1 MQKYLDEAVEGF
13 VSAYHDIL
21 THGGPAF
28 RTILLYLASL
38 SPASLESSSK
48 NPLGALIHCTA
59 GKDRTGIFFG
69 LLLSFLGVSDE
80 QIANEYQLTEPGL
93 KHIHEQ
99 VVPRLMASPAF
110 ERYKQERMGDASD
123 EQGRQAAL
131 RMLGAKKESML
142 GALGMLREEWGS
154 PEEYMRKVCGLGD
167 KELAALKKILIIES

>member
-1 MQKYLDEAVEGF
+1 MDEAVDGF
-13 VSAYHDIL
+13 ISAYHDIL

-28 RTILLYLASL
+28 RAILLYLASL
-38 SPASLESSSK
+38 PSAGSQVHDGKPA
-48 NPLGALIHCTA
+48 GALIHCTA

-80 QIANEYQLTEPGL
+80 QIAAEYQLTEPGL

-99 VVPRLMASPAF
+99 VIPRLMASPAF
-110 ERYKQERMGDASD
+110 EKYKEQQLAGGSE

-142 GALGMLREEWGS
+142 GALKMLRAEWGS
-154 PEEYMRKVCGLGD
+154 PEAYMRDVC
-167 KELAALKKILIIES
+167 ELSEDQLQALKTNLVSKV